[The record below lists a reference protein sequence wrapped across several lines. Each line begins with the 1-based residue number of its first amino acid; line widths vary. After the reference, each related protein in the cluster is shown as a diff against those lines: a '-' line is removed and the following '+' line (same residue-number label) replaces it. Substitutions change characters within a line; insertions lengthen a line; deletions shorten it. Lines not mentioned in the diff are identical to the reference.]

1 MSPSYLPT
9 DTVIGP
15 WRVIGRSGF
24 GRSGTVYKVCSRLWP
39 RYVVALKILDG
50 PTARTAPD
58 DFRAEDVLVRA
69 QPLPGRMVRW
79 LGSGTWNGHPW
90 YAMEWTDPLPED
102 PSVPVARFIVRHI
115 AITLAIFARKGH
127 VHGDIKPTNIRM
139 VDGRPVLTDFGS
151 AVLERRL
158 VFDPKTG
165 RMRWIRN
172 VLFGSLFYMAPEL
185 ILQGVQPSLQSDLF
199 SLAKSL
205 PEICGISFPA
215 FESFYHVA
223 TDPDPERRPHD
234 ILTWLAALDKHLDD
248 YAKRHAVLSPK
259 EKFLVVVRKSSRV
272 AWIVLATTVAMWVLV
287 VAGKFVARVRYERKA
302 KIGLPTIP
310 ELNRRGFEFYRR
322 GDYSN
327 AAICFTPAFHLHD
340 REAILMMKRIWDE
353 TAPPCGQGPQIKTS
367 GKAHLG
373 KGLGCATH
381 KPTR

>member
-1 MSPSYLPT
+1 MSPSFLPA

-259 EKFLVVVRKSSRV
+259 EKFLIVTRKSSRV
-272 AWIVLATTVAMWVLV
+272 AGIGLATVVAMWMLS
-287 VAGKFVARVRYERKA
+287 AGVSWFCGIVSTTMNKMRM
-302 KIGLPTIP
+302 PDIP
-310 ELNRRGFEFYRR
+310 ELNRRGIAACQT
-322 GDYSN
+322 GDVTN
-327 AAICFTPAFHLHD
+327 AVIYLAPAYFLGD
-340 REAILMMKRIWDE
+340 KEAERMLRKIRNE
-353 TAPPCGQGPQIKTS
+353 CAPSVRNQ
-367 GKAHLG
+367 L
-373 KGLGCATH
+373 
-381 KPTR
+381 R

>member
-58 DFRAEDVLVRA
+58 DFRAEDVLVHA

-172 VLFGSLFYMAPEL
+172 VLFGSMFYMAPEL

-205 PEICGISFPA
+205 PEICGTTFPA

-223 TDPDPERRPHD
+223 TDSDPERRPHD

-248 YAKRHAVLSPK
+248 YARRHAVLSPK
-259 EKFLVVVRKSSRV
+259 EKFLAVTRKSSRV
-272 AWIVLATTVAMWVLV
+272 AM
-287 VAGKFVARVRYERKA
+287 
-302 KIGLPTIP
+302 IGLVAVVVMWAVFAGARWMCSYYSASRDKRIP
-310 ELNRRGFEFYRR
+310 ELNIPELISWGQKAYDR

-327 AAICFTPAFHLHD
+327 AVKCFMPGYFLHD
-340 REAILMMKRIWDE
+340 RESERMLWKIRRK
-353 TAPPCGQGPQIKTS
+353 GGPS
-367 GKAHLG
+367 ALNFH
-373 KGLGCATH
+373 
-381 KPTR
+381 

>member
-24 GRSGTVYKVCSRLWP
+24 GRSGTVYKACSRLWP

-205 PEICGISFPA
+205 PEICGTSFPA

-259 EKFLVVVRKSSRV
+259 EKFLVVTRKSSRV
-272 AWIVLATTVAMWVLV
+272 AGIVLTTGVAMWAVFAGARCGYLLLV
-287 VAGKFVARVRYERKA
+287 KTVTAKRWSDPVQLRERGVEA
-302 KIGLPTIP
+302 F
-310 ELNRRGFEFYRR
+310 NR
-322 GDYSN
+322 GDVTN
-327 AAICFTPAFHLHD
+327 AVIYLAPAYFLGD
-340 REAILMMKRIWDE
+340 KEAERMLRKIRSE
-353 TAPPCGQGPQIKTS
+353 CAPPVRNQ
-367 GKAHLG
+367 L
-373 KGLGCATH
+373 
-381 KPTR
+381 R